1 MTSLAVAGLAVGV
14 AVDVLVRRFA
24 GAECGALARCTGLVQ
39 SLALRMGGAVGV
51 ATVLVGLM
59 SVGLFRTA
67 ERMEADRRELAEELD
82 REVAAVGANGTR

>member
-1 MTSLAVAGLAVGV
+1 VPSLAGAGIVVGV

-24 GAECGALARCTGLVQ
+24 GAECRALEQCTGLVQ
-39 SLALRMGGAVGV
+39 SLALRMGVAVAV

-67 ERMEADRRELAEELD
+67 EQMEADRRELADERQHAGPGAD
-82 REVAAVGANGTR
+82 RTR